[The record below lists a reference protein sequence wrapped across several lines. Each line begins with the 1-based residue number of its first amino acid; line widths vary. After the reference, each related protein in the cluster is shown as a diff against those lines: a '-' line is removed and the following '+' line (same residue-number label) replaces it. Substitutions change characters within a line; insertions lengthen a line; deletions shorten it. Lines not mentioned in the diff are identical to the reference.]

1 MQYMD
6 DKFAL
11 LARSL
16 DAASARH
23 RVVATNIANVNT
35 PHYRAKTLSFEK
47 SFQDALSKGDHA
59 AALRAQ
65 AAVTE
70 RADAPVK
77 SDGNSVHLE
86 REFGDLQKNRMA
98 FDTYNAI
105 LRQRISMLRTA
116 IGGAR

>member
-1 MQYMD
+1 MDYMD

-35 PHYRAKTLSFEK
+35 PNYRAKRLTFEK
-47 SFQDALSKGDHA
+47 SFQEALLKGDHA
-59 AALRAQ
+59 GALKARAS
-65 AAVTE
+65 VIE
-70 RADAPVK
+70 REDAPVK

-105 LRQRISMLRTA
+105 LRQRIALLRTA
-116 IGGAR
+116 IGGSR